1 MCDYCENHK
10 KFLIDKNGLLLSIN
24 KNLLYAVWDAAFGSY
39 PTVCKSINYC
49 PICGRKL
56 EDN

>member
-10 KFLIDKNGLLLSIN
+10 KILIDKDGLLLLIK
-24 KNLLYAVWDAAFGSY
+24 KNLLYAVWDAAFGGY
-39 PTVCKSINYC
+39 PTASKSINYC

-56 EDN
+56 EE